1 MKELGQ
7 KQQAKEKTVKMDA
20 FNSYHQKV
28 VQVFK
33 DLFDELRPLIGEE
46 SKDVE
51 QRFDSVY
58 QA

>member
-1 MKELGQ
+1 VKELGQ

>member
-1 MKELGQ
+1 
-7 KQQAKEKTVKMDA
+7 MDA